1 MDRFIIILIV
11 LLLAGDFTVL
21 ATYVF
26 AAYILSKLLEPK
38 TRKTRANARR
48 R

>member
-1 MDRFIIILIV
+1 MDRYILILTV

-26 AAYILSKLLEPK
+26 AAYGLSKLLEPK